1 MNNMQSTTTDP
12 ASATKPDTETLLHR
26 IIVAVEKDRGRGRLE
41 LAVAIILSLATL
53 ASTWCGYQ
61 ASAWG
66 GIRSNEQAAADT
78 SERQAAEDTI
88 VGLQMRTF
96 DLLEVRDYWV
106 AMRNNDTDMYNTIFS
121 HMRPQLRKAI
131 AASLAAGVLQDP
143 ELPGPLERPEYI
155 LTEEVNAK
163 RLRVKAGESHMAAQK
178 AAHASGKYVSLTL
191 MFASVLFFGGITGT
205 FTVRRVR
212 VGLGGISLLLFLV
225 TVTMLIGLPVCRG

>member
-1 MNNMQSTTTDP
+1 MQPTTVNP
-12 ASATKPDTETLLHR
+12 ASTEKSDTETLLHR
-26 IIVAVEKDRGRGRLE
+26 IIAAVEKDRSRGRLE

-66 GIRSNEQAAADT
+66 GVRSNKQAAADT
-78 SERQAAEDTI
+78 AERQAAEDTI
-88 VGLQMRTF
+88 VGLQLRTF
-96 DLLEVRDYWV
+96 DLLEVRDYWF
-106 AMRNNDTDMYNTIFS
+106 ALRQKDTESRDTIFL

-131 AASLAAGVLQDP
+131 EASLAAGVLQNP
-143 ELPGPLERPEYI
+143 ELPGPLQRPEYI

-163 RLRVKAGESHMAAQK
+163 RLRVEAGELHTAAQK
-178 AAHASGKYVSLTL
+178 AGHASSNYVSLTL

-212 VGLGGISLLLFLV
+212 VGLGGIALVLFLF
-225 TVTMLIGLPVCRG
+225 TVAMLIGLPVCKG